1 MVRTPLVLLGS
12 LPVVLVL
19 VPSIL
24 PVPQRAATLVKADPA
39 VPAHVLA
46 MVRVPAVLPV
56 QGIQVVP
63 RQPVQRLVRSALL
76 LVVAEDARSI
86 PRPRKA
92 R

>member
-1 MVRTPLVLLGS
+1 MGRTPLVLLGS

-24 PVPQRAATLVKADPA
+24 PVPQPADTLVKADPA
-39 VPAHVLA
+39 VPVHVLA
-46 MVRVPAVLPV
+46 MVRAPAVLPV

-63 RQPVQRLVRSALL
+63 RLPVQRLVRSALL
-76 LVVAEDARSI
+76 LVAAEDAHSI